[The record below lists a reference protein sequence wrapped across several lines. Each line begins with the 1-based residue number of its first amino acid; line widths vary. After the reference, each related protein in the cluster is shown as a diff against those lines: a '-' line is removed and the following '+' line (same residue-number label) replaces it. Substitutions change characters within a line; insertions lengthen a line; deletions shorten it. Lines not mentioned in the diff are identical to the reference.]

1 MSRAR
6 VVIVGAGSPGY
17 RAARTSA
24 RPDRGRPGITLPDP
38 TDHFLYPPLPPQVA
52 AGVPETRGVA
62 VPLPGTPRRV
72 CPVPVGRIDLEA
84 RTIGHTGLE
93 GDIGPLGP
101 GRHRRPYRHREP
113 GFAVDL
119 GVPPV
124 RTAAGAVTGAR
135 HLLAPPGNR
144 LRAAAGRPDAVLPCR
159 GVRSGPVRSRAV
171 PPDAAAPEPPRE
183 PPGAPAR

>member
-6 VVIVGAGSPGY
+6 VVIVGAGSAGY

-24 RPDRGRPGITLPDP
+24 RGRAGITLPDP

-52 AGVPETRGVA
+52 AGVPETRGPA
-62 VPLPGTPRRV
+62 VPLPGTLRGVR
-72 CPVPVGRIDLEA
+72 PVPVGRIDLDA
-84 RTIGHTGLE
+84 RTVGHTGPE
-93 GDIGPLGP
+93 GDMGPLGP
-101 GRHRRPYRHREP
+101 GRHRRPHRHRDP

-144 LRAAAGRPDAVLPCR
+144 LRAAAGRPDAVPPRR

>member
-6 VVIVGAGSPGY
+6 VVIVGAGSAGY

-24 RPDRGRPGITLPDP
+24 RPARGRAGTTLPGP
-38 TDHFLYPPLPPQVA
+38 TDHFPYPPLPPQGA
-52 AGVPETRGVA
+52 AGLPETRGVA
-62 VPLPGTPRRV
+62 VPLPGTLRRV
-72 CPVPVGRIDLEA
+72 RPVPAGRSDLDA
-84 RTIGHTGLE
+84 RTVGHTGPE
-93 GDIGPLGP
+93 GGIGPLGS

-113 GFAVDL
+113 GLAIDP

-135 HLLAPPGNR
+135 HLLAPPGSR
-144 LRAAAGRPDAVLPCR
+144 LRVAAGRPDAVPPRR
-159 GVRSGPVRSRAV
+159 GVRSGAVRSRAV
-171 PPDAAAPEPPRE
+171 PPDPAAPEPPRE